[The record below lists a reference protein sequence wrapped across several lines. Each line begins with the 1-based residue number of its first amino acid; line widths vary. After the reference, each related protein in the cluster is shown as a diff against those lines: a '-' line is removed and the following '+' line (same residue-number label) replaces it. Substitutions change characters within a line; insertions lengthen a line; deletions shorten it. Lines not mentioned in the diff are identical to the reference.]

1 MIQKLRKNL
10 TVGLAALL
18 SVVMV
23 SGNSASALDLASAK
37 EYIVNKAN
45 DVTYFVGNQ
54 TEAFKKDPLE
64 YLLCTVVA
72 KDANIFLGLN
82 DLRKE
87 GWKNFIGWSNIKNI
101 SKRVAP
107 CVAYKSVKFYLWS
120 VYEKAYFKDLSK
132 AFLNTF
138 SKPDIK
144 DRLVR
149 LAETGR
155 SPYDIANKAVN
166 EIINEMEQ

>member
-37 EYIVNKAN
+37 NYVVNTASN
-45 DVTYFVGNQ
+45 FVGNQ

-72 KDANIFLGLN
+72 KNANILLGLN

-87 GWKNFIGWSNIKNI
+87 GWKNFIGWSSIKNI

-107 CVAYKSVKFYLWS
+107 CVAYESIKFYVFQ
-120 VYEKAYFKDLSK
+120 VYEKAYAKDLSENFFQGVTEGFVE
-132 AFLNTF
+132 AI
-138 SKPDIK
+138 S
-144 DRLVR
+144 
-149 LAETGR
+149 
-155 SPYDIANKAVN
+155 KAVAEANAHQGDVVNKVNN
-166 EIINEMEQ
+166 EVIDEMEL